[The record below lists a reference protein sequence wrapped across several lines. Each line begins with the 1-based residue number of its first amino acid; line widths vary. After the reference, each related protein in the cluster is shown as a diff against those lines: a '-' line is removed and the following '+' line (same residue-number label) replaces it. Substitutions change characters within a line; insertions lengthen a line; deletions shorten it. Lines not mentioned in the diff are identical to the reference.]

1 MTEIRVLVD
10 DLSKA
15 KWVAG
20 EWVAMFNQFEEDNP
34 MIVRIIPL
42 VPAVRGGDDHY
53 AVTGRFLD
61 NSEIGDEDALNAVDV
76 LHDFDRTTGE

>member
-1 MTEIRVLVD
+1 MTELRVLVD

-15 KWVAG
+15 KQVAG
-20 EWVAMFNQFEEDNP
+20 EWVAMFNQFEQDNP

-42 VPAVRGGDDHY
+42 VVGDDPAVSRY

-76 LHDFDRTTGE
+76 LHDFEEGL